1 MESRRVGGMRTR
13 MEGGKEAGLHG
24 GGVSKGRAKAAEQ
37 PLSECRQNSTAC
49 LSKELRSAKSK
60 ANDQ

>member
-24 GGVSKGRAKAAEQ
+24 GGCQKAEQ
-37 PLSECRQNSTAC
+37 RQLSSHFQSVGKTA
-49 LSKELRSAKSK
+49 LPA
-60 ANDQ
+60 